1 MVDAWLT
8 ETQYYVYQHDLVRG
22 LEDLRTPLSTILHL
36 EHELRGSIAGFLTPQ
51 FIVDL
56 PGGGGKRL
64 ASGAESYDRDIGRS
78 TFTAPAVKGGN
89 GKKYEYWDPLWSL
102 GERARREVEG
112 MRK

>member
-1 MVDAWLT
+1 MTKPDL
-8 ETQYYVYQHDLVRG
+8 QYYVYQHDLVRG

-36 EHELRGSIAGFLTPQ
+36 EHSLRGSIAGFLTPQ

-64 ASGAESYDRDIGRS
+64 ASSAESYDRELGKS

-89 GKKYEYWDPLWSL
+89 GKVYEYWDPMWSL
-102 GERARREVEG
+102 GAEGRRKVEA
-112 MRK
+112 MKK